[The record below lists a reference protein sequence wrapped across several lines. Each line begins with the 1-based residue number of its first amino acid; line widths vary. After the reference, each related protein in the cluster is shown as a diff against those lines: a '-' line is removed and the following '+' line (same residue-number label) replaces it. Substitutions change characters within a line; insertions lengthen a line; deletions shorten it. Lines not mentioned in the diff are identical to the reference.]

1 MKRFIL
7 ALALTAT
14 PAWAENVTVFVVQ
27 EDGGVIQRPGNLTYE
42 EAVLVLGGKAPREGT
57 TGVVL
62 EKGEPPHWTDLSP
75 SDVDKEHGGDGDPV
89 VELFPR
95 VKDERD
101 NKEIILFPE
110 EDSVSDKI
118 TPCAGTWV
126 GQIINQDFT
135 GCPAGVAQAAS
146 AQVSAMDGNTIL
158 GTIDA
163 SFTPD
168 QMFPDLDW
176 LQTGPNTW
184 LANFSPVIG
193 GGPASIR
200 VQFAV
205 WVVSPDKISIREKL
219 NFKGPLVGNCQAMTE
234 VDALRQ

>member
-27 EDGGVIQRPGNLTYE
+27 EDGGVIQRPSNLTYE
-42 EAVLVLGGKAPREGT
+42 EAVSALGRKAPREGT

-110 EDSVSDKI
+110 EDSASDKI
-118 TPCAGTWV
+118 TPRSGTW
-126 GQIINQDFT
+126 GRANNQSRFHRLSSRRRPSSK
-135 GCPAGVAQAAS
+135 C
-146 AQVSAMDGNTIL
+146 
-158 GTIDA
+158 A
-163 SFTPD
+163 SFCNGWKYNSRHD
-168 QMFPDLDW
+168 RRIIY
-176 LQTGPNTW
+176 
-184 LANFSPVIG
+184 A
-193 GGPASIR
+193 
-200 VQFAV
+200 
-205 WVVSPDKISIREKL
+205 
-219 NFKGPLVGNCQAMTE
+219 
-234 VDALRQ
+234 